1 MAYSINDSCVACG
14 ACANDCPVDA
24 IKAGDPTYS
33 INADECIDCA
43 ACTSSC
49 PVDAIVA

>member
-14 ACANDCPVDA
+14 ACINDCPVDA
-24 IKAGDPTYS
+24 ITAGDPTYS